1 MGPLEIFLLVF
12 GFILAAIT
20 YIFSEKFSDGG
31 KELEDEVYKRTAKIT
46 EELVI
51 KEVEGQL
58 AIQIDD
64 KVEQAEIELDKIINE
79 KIMYIGNYSND
90 IIESITKNHTE
101 VMFLYNM
108 LNDKEQVLKDTI
120 RDIEALKVSI
130 KKMAVVNDVAKD
142 ITSNQLKEEN
152 IVKKAKAESDG
163 MDKDEEKAAIN
174 VENDINKSENSEK
187 TSLRKRNSSK
197 ESNNNVMILELHKEG
212 KSNMEIAKKLG
223 LGIGEVRLV
232 IDLFNKES

>member
-12 GFILAAIT
+12 GFILALGT

-31 KELEDEVYKRTAKIT
+31 KELEDEVYKKTSKIT
-46 EELVI
+46 DELVK

-58 AIQIDD
+58 AIKIDE
-64 KVEQAEIELDKIINE
+64 KVEQAEIELDKIVNE

-130 KKMAVVNDVAKD
+130 KKMALVNDVANN
-142 ITSNQLKEEN
+142 ITSTTQNEVTTE
-152 IVKKAKAESDG
+152 KK
-163 MDKDEEKAAIN
+163 N
-174 VENDINKSENSEK
+174 VENTKTELEEK
-187 TSLRKRNSSK
+187 QEIVGDVKKTQGTESKSLRKRNPNK
-197 ESNNNVMILELHKEG
+197 ENNNNIMILELHREG